1 MNGCGHGSSE
11 VTLSKAW
18 LKDVMTILAK
28 EGFGVMSFM
37 PTPANQLSLMKSQ
50 RNCWRKSKRRRSQ
63 NEIHRQSGFLGCQ
76 GRQRTHRNLQYQ

>member
-37 PTPANQLSLMKSQ
+37 PTPANSCQSTIFDEISKELLAEIEAKA
-50 RNCWRKSKRRRSQ
+50 KSK
-63 NEIHRQSGFLGCQ
+63 
-76 GRQRTHRNLQYQ
+76 